1 MADKATVTP
10 IAVSLALLGVAVA
23 IVYLV
28 IAAYIVPRI
37 DLGAADS
44 RIVLLVR
51 GGAIAFFSG
60 CALTHVHMV
69 IHCLGDPA
77 AASVHELAF
86 HVPQVIGGWLFVL
99 VCGRQLDISV
109 VRKKSDQERETEE
122 KLAVERRE
130 HALALESSRLKSA
143 FLADMSHE
151 IRTPMNGVIGITDA
165 LIETPLEPR
174 QLEYVRMIRSSGD
187 ALLAVINDILDISK
201 IEAGRLV
208 MERVEV
214 NIADL
219 VEDVCALFANSAT
232 VKGLDFD
239 LTIDPSLERT
249 VLGDP
254 LRIRQVLTN
263 VIGNAM
269 KFTERGGIELSVTD
283 EERFVRFQVRDTGPG
298 VEPARVDAIFEEFS
312 QADAS
317 TSRTFGGTGL
327 GLAISKRLAEA
338 MGGTIGVSS
347 EPGHGSTF
355 WFTVELSAEVAPPDP
370 SRCALV
376 GRRVVAVL
384 GGMPGFAT
392 LDRQLRSWGLEVV
405 TAMPQDVDVTLR
417 SASGEPPEVLLIE
430 EGPACPQPVELLA
443 QVRRGWPLLPVLVL
457 RARGSGPS
465 TLEQE
470 RFTQLVK
477 PARRSAVYNA
487 LMTLL
492 AEGADKAP
500 VNDRHSGSAPTRTGT
515 GARLL
520 VADDNHINQ
529 VVAVTML
536 NRLGYSADVA
546 QNGREAVEM
555 RARND
560 YAAVLMDCQMP
571 ELDGYEATREI
582 RRAEDGGRRIPIIA
596 MTAHSMI
603 ADRDKCLEAGM
614 DDYISKPVRSPA
626 LEAILTRW
634 APATT
639 NP

>member
-1 MADKATVTP
+1 VVDIATVTFL
-10 IAVSLALLGVAVA
+10 AVSLAVLGVAAA

-28 IAAYIVPRI
+28 IAVYIVPRI
-37 DLGAADS
+37 DLGEADR

-51 GGAIAFFSG
+51 GGAVAFFSG
-60 CALTHVHMV
+60 CALTHLHMA
-69 IHCLGDPA
+69 IHVLAEPA
-77 AASVHELAF
+77 TVSVHQLAF
-86 HVPQVIGGWLFVL
+86 HVPQVIGGWLFVA

-109 VRKKSDQERETEE
+109 VRKKSDHERDTEE

-165 LIETPLEPR
+165 LIETPLDDR

-208 MERVEV
+208 VERVEV
-214 NIADL
+214 NIPDL
-219 VEDVCALFANSAT
+219 VEEACASFTNSAA
-232 VKGLDFD
+232 VMGLDFD
-239 LTIDPSLERT
+239 LTIDPSLDRT

-254 LRIRQVLTN
+254 GRVRQVLTN

-269 KFTERGGIELSVTD
+269 KFTERGGIELSVT
-283 EERFVRFQVRDTGPG
+283 EEEHLVRFQVRDTGPG
-298 VEPARVDAIFEEFS
+298 IDPARLDAIFEEFS
-312 QADAS
+312 QAEAS
-317 TSRTFGGTGL
+317 TSRNFGGTGL

-355 WFTVELSAEVAPPDP
+355 WFTVELSAEVASPDP
-370 SRCALV
+370 SRGALAE
-376 GRRVVAVL
+376 RRAVAVL
-384 GGMPGFAT
+384 GGMPGSAT
-392 LDRQLRSWGLEVV
+392 LDRQLRSWGMEVV
-405 TAMPQDVDVTLR
+405 TASPHDVGAALE
-417 SASGEPPEVLLIE
+417 SASGGPPELLLIE
-430 EGPACPQPVELLA
+430 EGPACPQPLELLA
-443 QVRRGWPLLPVLVL
+443 AVRRSRPWLPLLVL
-457 RARGSGPS
+457 RARGSDPLP
-465 TLEQE
+465 LEQD

-477 PARRSAVYNA
+477 PARRSAVYDA
-487 LMTLL
+487 LVTLL
-492 AEGADKAP
+492 AEGADDAP
-500 VNDRHSGSAPTRTGT
+500 GNDRDSHAAPAKPGN

-520 VADDNHINQ
+520 VAEDNQINQ
-529 VVAVTML
+529 VVAVTIL
-536 NRLGYSADVA
+536 NRLGYSVDVA

-555 RARND
+555 GARND

-582 RRAEDGGRRIPIIA
+582 RRRENGGRRMPIIA
-596 MTAHSMI
+596 MTAHSMV

-614 DDYISKPVRSPA
+614 DDFISKPVRLPA

-634 APATT
+634 MPAPT
-639 NP
+639 NT

>member
-1 MADKATVTP
+1 MVDNATVTP
-10 IAVSLALLGVAVA
+10 VAVSLAVLGVVVA
-23 IVYLV
+23 LVYLV

-37 DLGAADS
+37 DLGQADR

-60 CALTHVHMV
+60 CALTHLHMA
-69 IHCLGDPA
+69 IHHLGDPA
-77 AASVHELAF
+77 TASVHELTF
-86 HVPQVIGGWLFVL
+86 HVPQVIGGWLFVF

-109 VRKKSDQERETEE
+109 VRRKSDQERATEA

-130 HALALESSRLKSA
+130 HELALESSRLKSA
-143 FLADMSHE
+143 FLANMSHE

-165 LIETPLEPR
+165 LIETPLDAR
-174 QLEYVRMIRSSGD
+174 QLDYVRMIRSSGD

-208 MERVEV
+208 LERVEV
-214 NIADL
+214 NITDL
-219 VEDVCALFANSAT
+219 VEDVGAVFANSAAA
-232 VKGLDFD
+232 KGLDFD
-239 LTIDPSLERT
+239 LTIDPSLDRT

-263 VIGNAM
+263 VIGNAI
-269 KFTERGGIELSVTD
+269 KFTDRGGIELSVTD
-283 EERFVRFQVRDTGPG
+283 EERLVRFQVRDTGPG
-298 VEPARVDAIFEEFS
+298 VDPARLDAIFDEFS
-312 QADAS
+312 QADPS

-355 WFTVELSAEVAPPDP
+355 WFTVELTADVASPDA

-384 GGMPGFAT
+384 GEMPGVAT
-392 LDRQLRSWGLEVV
+392 LDRQLRSWGLEVI
-405 TAMPQDVDVTLR
+405 TATPQDVDVALR
-417 SASGEPPEVLLIE
+417 SASGGPSEVLLIE

-443 QVRRGWPLLPVLVL
+443 AVRRDRPLLPVLVL
-457 RARGSGPS
+457 RARGTDPS
-465 TLEQE
+465 TPEQE
-470 RFTQLVK
+470 RYTQLVK
-477 PARRSAVYNA
+477 PARRSAVYDA
-487 LMTLL
+487 LVTL
-492 AEGADKAP
+492 AEAADSVP
-500 VNDRHSGSAPTRTGT
+500 VNDRDTDAAPKRTGSDV
-515 GARLL
+515 RLL
-520 VADDNHINQ
+520 VAEDNHINQ
-529 VVAVTML
+529 VVAITLL
-536 NRLGYSADVA
+536 NRLGYLADVA

-555 RARND
+555 SARND

-582 RRAEDGGRRIPIIA
+582 RRGEGGGRRIPIIA

-626 LEAILTRW
+626 LEAMLTRW
-634 APATT
+634 VPATT